1 MRRKSLLCRVRADM
15 ATENGVVAQAQAQ
28 MQDLSMGNGQIV
40 AVGEARTVLPSPN
53 LSQVK
58 SVDTQTRAIGLI
70 QPPPDIRAIVD
81 KTADFVG
88 RNGAFKVHGTYA
100 RTSLI
105 KIWAGHRQEMFTSRL
120 VDA

>member
-1 MRRKSLLCRVRADM
+1 M
-15 ATENGVVAQAQAQ
+15 AMENGVVAQAQAQ
-28 MQDLSMGNGQIV
+28 MEDLNMGNGQIV

-58 SVDTQTRAIGLI
+58 SVDTQTKAIGLI

-88 RNGAFKVHGTYA
+88 RNGAKKDHD
-100 RTSLI
+100 TSCKTGI
-105 KIWAGHRQEMFTSRL
+105 S
-120 VDA
+120 

>member
-1 MRRKSLLCRVRADM
+1 M
-15 ATENGVVAQAQAQ
+15 ENGGVAQAEAQ
-28 MQDLSMGNGQIV
+28 LQDLSMSNGQIV

-53 LSQVK
+53 FSQVK

-88 RNGAFKVHGTYA
+88 RNGAYGANSIFQNYDHMCGNLPVPSE
-100 RTSLI
+100 SLDL
-105 KIWAGHRQEMFTSRL
+105 AF
-120 VDA
+120 

>member
-1 MRRKSLLCRVRADM
+1 M
-15 ATENGVVAQAQAQ
+15 AQENGVTSISQAEAQ
-28 MQDLSMGNGQIV
+28 MADMSMGIV

-70 QPPPDIRAIVD
+70 HPPPDIRAIVD

-88 RNGAFKVHGTYA
+88 RNGDFRPIDRGIM
-100 RTSLI
+100 R
-105 KIWAGHRQEMFTSRL
+105 
-120 VDA
+120 

>member
-1 MRRKSLLCRVRADM
+1 M
-15 ATENGVVAQAQAQ
+15 ATENGVVAQAQSQ
-28 MQDLSMGNGQIV
+28 LQDLSMANSQIV

-88 RNGAFKVHGTYA
+88 RNGAFIVRATYVGC
-100 RTSLI
+100 SLV
-105 KIWAGHRQEMFTSRL
+105 KIWAYRCPKMFTSRI

>member
-1 MRRKSLLCRVRADM
+1 M
-15 ATENGVVAQAQAQ
+15 AMANGGVAQAQAQ
-28 MQDLSMGNGQIV
+28 MEDLSMANGQIV

-58 SVDTQTRAIGLI
+58 SVDTQTKAIGLI

-88 RNGAFKVHGTYA
+88 RNGA
-100 RTSLI
+100 
-105 KIWAGHRQEMFTSRL
+105 SRPCKSHISICIMYL
-120 VDA
+120 AYCVGASPDLKLC